1 MELTFDSEALCSY
14 RINIYHHVCTDKNT
28 LENSTVQLVE
38 HECQNEQNSSQEWVS
53 SRHSAHQQILQF
65 LKNQG
70 PLTICMGHV
79 PETYRITH

>member
-1 MELTFDSEALCSY
+1 M
-14 RINIYHHVCTDKNT
+14 DKNT
-28 LENSTVQLVE
+28 LENSTVQSVE
-38 HECQNEQNSSQEWVS
+38 KEYQNERNSSQEWAL

-79 PETYRITH
+79 PEIYQTT